1 MYTQVYIYIYT
12 ERERE
17 RQRQRQRQRQR
28 ESQRERARERE
39 RARARES
46 ERERERDR
54 ERVSMVG
61 VRNEQLT
68 FLAVHIV
75 ADADQQP
82 WSCRGRLLSKE
93 PNFTDKPNTMTS
105 RAVGD
110 AATSDVL

>member
-1 MYTQVYIYIYT
+1 
-12 ERERE
+12 
-17 RQRQRQRQRQR
+17 
-28 ESQRERARERE
+28 
-39 RARARES
+39 
-46 ERERERDR
+46 
-54 ERVSMVG
+54 MVG

-82 WSCRGRLLSKE
+82 WSCSWSCSGRLLSKG
-93 PNFTDKPNTMTS
+93 PNFTHKPNTMTS

>member
-1 MYTQVYIYIYT
+1 MYI
-12 ERERE
+12 
-17 RQRQRQRQRQR
+17 QR
-28 ESQRERARERE
+28 ERERE
-39 RARARES
+39 RARARA
-46 ERERERDR
+46 RARARDR
-54 ERVSMVG
+54 ERQRETVSMVG

-82 WSCRGRLLSKE
+82 WSCSWSCSGRLLSKE

-110 AATSDVL
+110 AATSDGL

>member
-1 MYTQVYIYIYT
+1 
-12 ERERE
+12 
-17 RQRQRQRQRQR
+17 
-28 ESQRERARERE
+28 
-39 RARARES
+39 
-46 ERERERDR
+46 
-54 ERVSMVG
+54 MVG

-110 AATSDVL
+110 AATSHVLYESFWVFVLVFGPSPLRSLAKTAQWQITLIRSSVDSYC